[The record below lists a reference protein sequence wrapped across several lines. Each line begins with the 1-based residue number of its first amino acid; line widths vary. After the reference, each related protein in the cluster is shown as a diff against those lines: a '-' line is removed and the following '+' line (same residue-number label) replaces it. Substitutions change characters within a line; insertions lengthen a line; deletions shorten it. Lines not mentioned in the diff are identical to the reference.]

1 LWGLAVYPEFEQY
14 ATSLADFRKEH
25 PSLMKPDMF
34 DKVLNDK
41 KEFSASHKNMAQEV
55 RENISKINAMTA

>member
-1 LWGLAVYPEFEQY
+1 
-14 ATSLADFRKEH
+14 
-25 PSLMKPDMF
+25 MKPDMF